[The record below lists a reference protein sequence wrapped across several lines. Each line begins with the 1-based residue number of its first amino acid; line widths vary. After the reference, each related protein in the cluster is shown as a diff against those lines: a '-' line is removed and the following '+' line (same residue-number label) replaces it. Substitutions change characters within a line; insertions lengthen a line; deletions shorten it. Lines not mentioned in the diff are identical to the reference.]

1 MYTTACMDQNNR
13 PFGPGVSAEVA
24 VSYGSKHRRSE
35 NERSG
40 CWPPVVGDG
49 ARPCLKIVGRE
60 VANLLD
66 AKVRAYNSQVQLK
79 LYNAQASML

>member
-1 MYTTACMDQNNR
+1 MDQNNR

-35 NERSG
+35 NERSRCCPPAVG
-40 CWPPVVGDG
+40 EGAGPCWIIIG
-49 ARPCLKIVGRE
+49 LE

-79 LYNAQASML
+79 LYNAQASMF